1 MVVDEATLNKYKGV
15 LASFMSFVHNRSA
28 ATKYDKN
35 HVFADEV
42 LIIVTPDDVVKYLNL
57 KAFGTMTP
65 APDANPTK
73 SRHATIAFD
82 KKAISFFMPNREKW
96 SVTRTEGNPTQSREV
111 NNLLKNVKKKE
122 ARKQGA
128 KSRTR
133 RAMIDQDFTNLHD
146 FLSRA
151 DNDDDGAGRT
161 TRHASYWK
169 RYGTSA
175 IVKFQFHLMARIDD
189 STQVTLQHIRVH
201 DHFPNALKTRL
212 NWSKNVSDK
221 RDAPWQIVLGSINPV
236 YCVLCSLGL
245 WLELNLKNHPTAIN
259 SPYAFCFSA
268 DIQIPSG
275 GKKSKTMIQ
284 GFLKKLF
291 RMPEFVKEDDEGLSD
306 LLLGSHSIRK
316 FAATF
321 ARKCGITKDEKEIRG
336 RWKGAGR
343 VSDVHDDVELPYPD
357 AKVAEKLCGGGAC
370 FYVPHPSVDMAMMN
384 TFVLSHVVPN
394 VRKMLPESAC
404 LVLGRALMWLIC
416 SPVVD
421 EYVPAELKEQ
431 VMSDWADV
439 CGTEFDTE
447 NEVHRNPIQQ
457 LAVTVSGDHGAVFI
471 DVISEELQAEGG
483 GGGGHGTNASVRNHL
498 VGIQSCLLSL
508 RQENLE
514 LKTIMQTMKVN
525 LERNFGIVNGNVRR
539 IAIRPARLVAAAATA
554 NVGQNQGGVAPQLQN
569 AVGDRAMM
577 PAASLMPTPRSLH
590 DLWQEFHHGVGGR
603 KAARL
608 FSYSERGRSKH
619 KYHRRKVVWD
629 LIAGLVRQGHTA
641 EVGIDRIYAVYGGE
655 TSVTNIIDGL
665 KRDKKNGTLSPNLR
679 I

>member
-1 MVVDEATLNKYKGV
+1 MVVDESTLKRYKCV

-42 LIIVTPDDVVKYLNL
+42 LIVVTPDNVVKYLNL

-65 APDANPTK
+65 APDANPTE

-82 KKAISFFMPNREKW
+82 KKAISFFMPNRDKW

-133 RAMIDQDFTNLHD
+133 RAMIDHEFTDLHD
-146 FLSRA
+146 ILSRA
-151 DNDDDGAGRT
+151 DNDGDGGRT
-161 TRHASYWK
+161 TKHASYWK
-169 RYGTSA
+169 RYGISA

-189 STQVTLQHIRVH
+189 STQVTLQHILVH
-201 DHFPNALKTRL
+201 DHFSNVLKTRL
-212 NWSKNVSDK
+212 NWSKNVSDE

-245 WLELNLKNHPTAIN
+245 WLELNLKNHPTAID
-259 SPYAFCFSA
+259 SPYAFSFSA
-268 DIQIPSG
+268 DIQIRSG

-291 RMPEFVKEDDEGLSD
+291 RMPEFVKEDDEGMSD

-343 VSDVHDDVELPYPD
+343 VSDVYDDVELPYPD

-370 FYVPHPSVDMAMMN
+370 VYVPHPTVDMAMMN

-394 VRKMLPESAC
+394 VRKRLPESAC

-416 SPVVD
+416 SPVAD
-421 EYVPAELKEQ
+421 EYVPVESKEQ
-431 VMSDWADV
+431 
-439 CGTEFDTE
+439 
-447 NEVHRNPIQQ
+447 
-457 LAVTVSGDHGAVFI
+457 
-471 DVISEELQAEGG
+471 
-483 GGGGHGTNASVRNHL
+483 
-498 VGIQSCLLSL
+498 
-508 RQENLE
+508 
-514 LKTIMQTMKVN
+514 
-525 LERNFGIVNGNVRR
+525 
-539 IAIRPARLVAAAATA
+539 
-554 NVGQNQGGVAPQLQN
+554 
-569 AVGDRAMM
+569 
-577 PAASLMPTPRSLH
+577 
-590 DLWQEFHHGVGGR
+590 
-603 KAARL
+603 
-608 FSYSERGRSKH
+608 
-619 KYHRRKVVWD
+619 
-629 LIAGLVRQGHTA
+629 
-641 EVGIDRIYAVYGGE
+641 
-655 TSVTNIIDGL
+655 
-665 KRDKKNGTLSPNLR
+665 
-679 I
+679 

>member
-1 MVVDEATLNKYKGV
+1 
-15 LASFMSFVHNRSA
+15 
-28 ATKYDKN
+28 
-35 HVFADEV
+35 
-42 LIIVTPDDVVKYLNL
+42 
-57 KAFGTMTP
+57 
-65 APDANPTK
+65 
-73 SRHATIAFD
+73 
-82 KKAISFFMPNREKW
+82 
-96 SVTRTEGNPTQSREV
+96 
-111 NNLLKNVKKKE
+111 
-122 ARKQGA
+122 
-128 KSRTR
+128 
-133 RAMIDQDFTNLHD
+133 
-146 FLSRA
+146 
-151 DNDDDGAGRT
+151 
-161 TRHASYWK
+161 
-169 RYGTSA
+169 
-175 IVKFQFHLMARIDD
+175 
-189 STQVTLQHIRVH
+189 
-201 DHFPNALKTRL
+201 
-212 NWSKNVSDK
+212 
-221 RDAPWQIVLGSINPV
+221 
-236 YCVLCSLGL
+236 
-245 WLELNLKNHPTAIN
+245 
-259 SPYAFCFSA
+259 
-268 DIQIPSG
+268 
-275 GKKSKTMIQ
+275 
-284 GFLKKLF
+284 
-291 RMPEFVKEDDEGLSD
+291 
-306 LLLGSHSIRK
+306 
-316 FAATF
+316 
-321 ARKCGITKDEKEIRG
+321 
-336 RWKGAGR
+336 
-343 VSDVHDDVELPYPD
+343 
-357 AKVAEKLCGGGAC
+357 
-370 FYVPHPSVDMAMMN
+370 MAMMN

-421 EYVPAELKEQ
+421 EYVPVELKEQ

-483 GGGGHGTNASVRNHL
+483 GGGGHGTNASVRNQL

-641 EVGIDRIYAVYGGE
+641 EVGIDRIYAVHGGE